1 MVPQRPSNDA
11 LHELEN
17 DMASDVSEK
26 LNDRASPTPLP
37 SPAHHIVLVDD
48 DPLFLQTFAA
58 NMEDAGYRVSIY
70 ENARTALAALL
81 NDDPPTACILDWHM
95 PDMNGL
101 ELLRQLKTVSF
112 SAPIMFLTGL
122 HHPLFEEVAFDQGAI
137 EFVEKTRSL
146 PVILKRLERMI
157 AENQDRPARGNE
169 ASGGLI
175 TEIGNLSLNHHTKRA
190 LWKGTQVSLSLSEFE
205 VVALLVKHAGSDV
218 SYRQIYDIIQDTGF
232 LGGRGPEGYRTN
244 VRAAIKRI
252 RKKFSV
258 IDAEFDA
265 LENYPGFGY
274 RWRQL

>member
-1 MVPQRPSNDA
+1 MV
-11 LHELEN
+11 
-17 DMASDVSEK
+17 SDVSEK
-26 LNDRASPTPLP
+26 LSDGESLIPVP
-37 SPAHHIVLVDD
+37 STAHHIVLVDD

-58 NMEDAGYRVSIY
+58 NMEDAGYRVSVY
-70 ENARTALAALL
+70 ENARAALAALL

-157 AENQDRPARGNE
+157 AENQERPARTAEGMGRI
-169 ASGGLI
+169 A
-175 TEIGNLSLNHHTKRA
+175 EIGKLSLNYHTKRA
-190 LWKGTQVSLSLSEFE
+190 LWNGTQVSLSLSEFE
-205 VVALLVKHAGSDV
+205 VIALLAANAGSDV

-258 IDAEFDA
+258 IDPDFDA

-274 RWRQL
+274 RWRQP

>member
-1 MVPQRPSNDA
+1 MERRLPNSAACNGLGNGMV
-11 LHELEN
+11 
-17 DMASDVSEK
+17 SDVTEK
-26 LNDRASPTPLP
+26 LSEIGSLIPVPTT
-37 SPAHHIVLVDD
+37 AHHIVLVDD

-81 NDDPPTACILDWHM
+81 NDEPPTACILDWHM

-157 AENQDRPARGNE
+157 AENQDRPARSVENMGRIVDV
-169 ASGGLI
+169 GK
-175 TEIGNLSLNHHTKRA
+175 LSLNYHTKRA
-190 LWKGTQVSLSLSEFE
+190 LWDGTQVSLSLSEFE
-205 VVALLVKHAGSDV
+205 VIALLAANAGADV

-258 IDAEFDA
+258 IDPEFDV

-274 RWRQL
+274 RWKQP